1 MYIYRTYF
9 KLLAPVLD
17 VKEAQDFLQADDMTE
32 YLKRDTYHCKNV
44 DKASLVS
51 IKWILRD
58 EDSGYIELIANTELS
73 QDDLDSISEWVS
85 GQNSDGLG
93 ESFEQQDFACY
104 CSHDT
109 PNYWEYDEEWE
120 AMTPVD
126 DRDWFMASFD
136 WQTNDYKFELERI
149 E

>member
-17 VKEAQDFLQADDMTE
+17 IKEAQDFLQADDMTE

-44 DKASLVS
+44 NKDSLVS

-58 EDSGYIELIANTELS
+58 EDSGYIELITNTDLS
-73 QDDLDSISEWVS
+73 QDDLDCISEWVS

-104 CSHDT
+104 CTQDT
-109 PNYWEYDEEWE
+109 PRWIDCETGDAVDSEEGYMV
-120 AMTPVD
+120 A
-126 DRDWFMASFD
+126 ASFD
-136 WQTNDYKFELERI
+136 WQTNEYKFELERI